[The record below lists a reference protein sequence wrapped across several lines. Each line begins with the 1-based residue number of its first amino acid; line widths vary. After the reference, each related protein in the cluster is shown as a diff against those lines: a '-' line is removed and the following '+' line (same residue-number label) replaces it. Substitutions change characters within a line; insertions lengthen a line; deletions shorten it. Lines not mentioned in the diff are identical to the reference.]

1 MVVCR
6 PVAMHTLRDEPC
18 WCALYRMPKKATSK
32 PKNQPKTKSK
42 LRSLQQAA
50 GHLLQAGTGMGRRR
64 ICHYRQ
70 KAAGHLLESYM
81 YRQARSS
88 RLNDLTVNVLL

>member
-32 PKNQPKTKSK
+32 PKTKPKTKSK
-42 LRSLQQAA
+42 LSKSLQQAA
-50 GHLLQAGTGMGRRR
+50 GHLLQAGAGKGKKNKSL
-64 ICHYRQ
+64 Q
-70 KAAGHLLESYM
+70 KAAGHLL
-81 YRQARSS
+81 QAG
-88 RLNDLTVNVLL
+88 NK

>member
-1 MVVCR
+1 MCR

-70 KAAGHLLESYM
+70 KVTEGSRPPLRILHVQAGKK
-81 YRQARSS
+81 
-88 RLNDLTVNVLL
+88 